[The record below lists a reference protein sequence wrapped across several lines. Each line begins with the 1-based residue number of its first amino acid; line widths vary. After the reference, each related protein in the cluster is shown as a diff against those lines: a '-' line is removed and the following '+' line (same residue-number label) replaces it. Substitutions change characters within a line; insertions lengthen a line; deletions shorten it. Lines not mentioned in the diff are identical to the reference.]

1 MHTDITYENDTF
13 NRLAFQKQCPTFS
26 DTQTSGYRKTES
38 EKTSTRKIK
47 DIEIHRRTCAPLRA
61 WLSYDLHGQIMRAVT
76 RVSVREAQIGEES
89 ARTNRCFDGDVQ
101 DPSVSCPVLV
111 LLSVSASHLETFGF
125 HPELEFGVDVAAFD
139 IDALRV
145 VVLQKGL
152 EDFVVFSPGDRLCLA
167 GVAVSAEAPL
177 LKIPKHF
184 AFGHRGAS
192 APFR

>member
-1 MHTDITYENDTF
+1 M
-13 NRLAFQKQCPTFS
+13 
-26 DTQTSGYRKTES
+26 
-38 EKTSTRKIK
+38 KTSTSKTKHIV
-47 DIEIHRRTCAPLRA
+47 IHLRTCALFCA
-61 WLSYDLHGQIMRAVT
+61 WLSYDLHRQILRAATCVL
-76 RVSVREAQIGEES
+76 VREAQIEEES
-89 ARTNRCFDGDVQ
+89 AHTNRCFDGHVQ
-101 DPSVSCPVLV
+101 DRSVSCPVLG
-111 LLSVSASHLETFGF
+111 LLGVSASHLETFGF

-152 EDFVVFSPGDRLCLA
+152 ENFVVFSPGDRLCLA

-184 AFGHRGAS
+184 GAFGHRGAS